1 MIHVSIDACEA
12 WFRITRN
19 AETLKFLASCLDH
32 TLVHFYP
39 SILQHPSVPAAIAD
53 DLEATLEPLTR
64 GTPLNSGIHY
74 RFRVHFTLIS
84 KVLKMETA
92 STGLDDKTSFFHDN
106 AHRTYASY
114 LLIIPHMD
122 TPEFRAS
129 LAGSQQGDLGL
140 TDRQARKYIAGV
152 RRQARRLFAVILESK
167 GIVLDAELA
176 REEEEMW
183 DQPHAMAHFFLKSIY
198 GYFVNNVVCFHLN
211 CPIAWK
217 HQLARKAYPKCSGCK
232 IVTYCSAKCQKA
244 AWKSDPFPHRN
255 V

>member
-1 MIHVSIDACEA
+1 
-12 WFRITRN
+12 
-19 AETLKFLASCLDH
+19 
-32 TLVHFYP
+32 
-39 SILQHPSVPAAIAD
+39 
-53 DLEATLEPLTR
+53 
-64 GTPLNSGIHY
+64 
-74 RFRVHFTLIS
+74 
-84 KVLKMETA
+84 META

-211 CPIAWK
+211 CPIGA
-217 HQLARKAYPKCSGCK
+217 LFFFVFRTFES
-232 IVTYCSAKCQKA
+232 VDVDSAL
-244 AWKSDPFPHRN
+244 N
-255 V
+255 